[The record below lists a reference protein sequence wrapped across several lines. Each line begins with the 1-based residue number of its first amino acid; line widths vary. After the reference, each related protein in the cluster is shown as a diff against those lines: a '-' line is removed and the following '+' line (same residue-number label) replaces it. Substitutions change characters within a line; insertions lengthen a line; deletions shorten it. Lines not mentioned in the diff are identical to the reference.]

1 MKVLRI
7 IFVALLCGVMFTN
20 CGGGKGG
27 EKGTAKETFSLEGL
41 NAYEKAEKLAA
52 LKTSAENVEEGA
64 IYVAEEFCLSVG
76 NVRLTGNFNDIDNI
90 VVEGE
95 LPASTLKGYKMG
107 LKSMGKTK
115 VQFKD
120 GNFYDTESS
129 TFQDKGQTYKQE
141 GEVITAYLKNGKEM
155 TKFYYKK
162 GILWQN
168 DPSAGAIL
176 IYKKKGETQE

>member
-7 IFVALLCGVMFTN
+7 IFVTLLCGVMFTN
-20 CGGGKGG
+20 CGGGKGS
-27 EKGTAKETFSLEGL
+27 EKGDSFSLEGL
-41 NAYEKAEKLAA
+41 NAREKAEKLAA

-64 IYVAEEFCLSVG
+64 VYVVEEFCLSVG
-76 NVRLTGNFNDIDNI
+76 NDVRLIGNFSDIDNV

-141 GEVITAYLKNGKEM
+141 GEVITAYQKNGKEM
-155 TKFYYKK
+155 TTFYYKK

-168 DPSAGAIL
+168 EDSPNGNVIF
-176 IYKKKGETQE
+176 IYKKKGEAQE